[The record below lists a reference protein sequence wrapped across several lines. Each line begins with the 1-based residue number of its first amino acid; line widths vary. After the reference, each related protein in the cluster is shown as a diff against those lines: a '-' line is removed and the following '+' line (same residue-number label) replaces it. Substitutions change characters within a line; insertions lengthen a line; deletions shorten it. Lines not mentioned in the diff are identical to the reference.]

1 MTSTTTHDPRPT
13 GGSLSAAISNAIVG
27 ITAEYTGRG
36 PTKARTSIRD
46 DVILVLMQE
55 TLTKAERSL
64 LAAGQDAFVLETRT
78 RHQNTMRDAYVA
90 AVEEL
95 TERKV
100 LAFMSAN
107 HLEPDM
113 GAELFVLEPAGSAGA
128 DCLPTREKSDRGAH
142 LRFDRAHG
150 AVDDG
155 AGGG

>member
-1 MTSTTTHDPRPT
+1 MTSTTHDTRQT
-13 GGSLSAAISNAIVG
+13 GGSLSAAISNAIVR
-27 ITAEYTGRG
+27 ITADYTGRG
-36 PTKARTSIRD
+36 PTKARTSIHD

-64 LAAGQDAFVLETRT
+64 LAAGHGDFVLETRT
-78 RHQNTMRDAYVA
+78 RFQNTMRDDYVV

-113 GAELFVLEPAGSAGA
+113 GVELFVLEPHAANEPN
-128 DCLPTREKSDRGAH
+128 CMPTKAKSDRDAH
-142 LRFDRAHG
+142 VRFDRAH
-150 AVDDG
+150 AIDG
-155 AGGG
+155 CDPA